1 MAWVLELIEDALAQ
15 LSAANWAAAAV
26 ALVVHVAN
34 VVVRTRAWHNIVAAA
49 HAEARVSWRRIF
61 SAYAAGAGVN
71 AISPW
76 RGGELLRL
84 TLARRAVS
92 GSTCT
97 SLGARS
103 SRSRVFNTF
112 AASCMLGLVA
122 LSGAASM
129 NHADPAS
136 LLLVFAFGAT
146 ALAGAHAC
154 GLSRRLLADVATG
167 LRVLRQP
174 GFYFARVVPWQGLD
188 WALRLATMYLFMRA
202 FELGGGLGTLL
213 LVQAA
218 QSASGLLP
226 LAPARLGT
234 KQALLAYALGAQ
246 TSPATIL
253 AFVAGSELVLVGC
266 NVALGLAAVGLLGG
280 ARLRQVP
287 APA

>member
-1 MAWVLELIEDALAQ
+1 MAWVLELVENALAQ

-26 ALVVHVAN
+26 AFFVHIVN
-34 VVVRTRAWHNIVAAA
+34 VVVRTRAWHNIVVAA
-49 HAEARVSWRRIF
+49 HTETRVSWRRIF
-61 SAYAAGAGVN
+61 SAYVAGAGVN

-84 TLARRAVS
+84 TIARRAVT
-92 GSTCT
+92 GSTCA
-97 SLGARS
+97 SLGATIVVES
-103 SRSRVFNTF
+103 AFNTF
-112 AASCMLGLVA
+112 AATCILGFLA

-129 NHADPAS
+129 GHADPAS
-136 LLLVFAFGAT
+136 LLLVFALVGT

-154 GLSRRLLADVATG
+154 GLGRRLLTEAATG

-174 GFYFARVVPWQGLD
+174 GFYFVRVVPWQGLD
-188 WALRLATMYLFMRA
+188 WALRLATMFLFMRA
-202 FELGGGLGTLL
+202 FGLGGGLGTLL

-226 LAPARLGT
+226 LAPARVGT
-234 KQALLAYALGAQ
+234 KQALLAYALGVQ
-246 TSPATIL
+246 TSPATVL

-266 NVALGLAAVGLLGG
+266 NVALGLAGVALLGG
-280 ARLRQVP
+280 ARLRQAP